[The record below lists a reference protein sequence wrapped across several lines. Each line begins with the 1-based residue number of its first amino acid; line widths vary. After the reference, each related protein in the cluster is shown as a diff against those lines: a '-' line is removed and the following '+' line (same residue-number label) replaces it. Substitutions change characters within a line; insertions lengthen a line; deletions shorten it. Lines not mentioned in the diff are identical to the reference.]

1 MTFNVDE
8 CLAEIWLQTVRLRQG
23 EQFAPGEG
31 RRLWQTCADN
41 VTRVREVMRTA
52 GLTEENMLH
61 ITYACCALLDE
72 AVKSR
77 EVQDDASL
85 VWSLGWRY
93 RARIML
99 TLPTHLLP
107 VPVLGESPVRLGLT
121 CVNGLQ
127 QGDRDLPDDFTVE
140 LGHYRG
146 LTSAIINKDIQRV
159 HYRF

>member
-8 CLAEIWLQTVRLRQG
+8 CLAEIWLQTVRLRRG

-85 VWSLGWRY
+85 VWYQSPSRRTTSTPSTPEKRCMNGCVVFCASRH
-93 RARIML
+93 RNQRC
-99 TLPTHLLP
+99 LP
-107 VPVLGESPVRLGLT
+107 VSIG
-121 CVNGLQ
+121 
-127 QGDRDLPDDFTVE
+127 
-140 LGHYRG
+140 Y
-146 LTSAIINKDIQRV
+146 
-159 HYRF
+159 